1 MFKKLNIKT
10 LVIILVVL
18 VAIYFIT
25 DMIGDRERSFRSTLV
40 EVDTARV
47 TDVIIKLP
55 EDDKQIQL
63 MRTGAGQWEVSTGAE
78 TCTADKSVVNNIL
91 GQYVEMKPERVAA
104 TSPDRW
110 YQYEVNDS
118 TGVRV
123 VLKDEGKELADV
135 FIGKF
140 SYSQPPQTQMQ
151 NPYQQQ
157 QRGKMTSYV
166 RLADEDKVFAVDGF
180 LKMTYQKDINSY
192 RNKSLVSVNKS
203 DISRVVFDY
212 PGRQFTLSKEEEKW
226 MLDGQA
232 ADSTKTVRY
241 LGKIA
246 RLNSSAFVDP
256 STPKTED
263 AVQTVRIEGNNFSP
277 VQIKAFPTSDTAM
290 KHVVT
295 SSYNPDAEFDGSK
308 ASLYKKVF
316 VDQSELLP
324 DEE

>member
-1 MFKKLNIKT
+1 MFRKLNIKT

-47 TDVIIKLP
+47 TDVIINLP
-55 EDDKQIQL
+55 GDDKQIQL
-63 MRTGAGQWEVSTGAE
+63 MRTGSGQWEVSTGTE
-78 TCTADKSVVNNIL
+78 TYTADKNVVKKIL
-91 GQYVEMKPERVAA
+91 NQYVEMKPERVAA
-104 TSPDRW
+104 TSPGKW
-110 YQYEVNDS
+110 TQYEVNDT
-118 TGVRV
+118 TGINV
-123 VLKDEGKELADV
+123 VLKDDGKELANV
-135 FIGKF
+135 YIGKF
-140 SYSQPPQTQMQ
+140 SYSQQPQTQVQ

-157 QRGKMTSYV
+157 QRGKMTSFV

-180 LKMTYQKDINSY
+180 LKMEYQKDINAY

-203 DISRVVFDY
+203 DISRVVFNY
-212 PGRQFTLSKEEEKW
+212 PGKQFTLSKEEEKW

-232 ADSTKTVRY
+232 ADSAKTVRY

-246 RLNSSAFVDP
+246 RLNSSNFVDP
-256 STPKTED
+256 STPKAED

-277 VQIKAFPTSDTAM
+277 VQIKAYPTTDTTM
-290 KHVVT
+290 KYVVT

-308 ASLYKKVF
+308 ANLHEKVF
-316 VDQSELLP
+316 VDQNELLP